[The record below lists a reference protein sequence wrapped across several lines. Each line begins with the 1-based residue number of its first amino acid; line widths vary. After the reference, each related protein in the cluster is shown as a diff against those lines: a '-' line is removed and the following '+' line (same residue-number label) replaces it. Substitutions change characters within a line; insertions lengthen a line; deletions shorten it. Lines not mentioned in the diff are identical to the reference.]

1 MKISILKTKNP
12 YLNLAI
18 EEYLLK
24 NSEEE
29 YFLLWQNDPTVVIG
43 KNQNAYTEVNLD
55 YVREH
60 NIKISRRITG
70 GGAVYHDEGN
80 LNYSFISKKDE
91 EGINFARFAAPVI
104 EALSAMG
111 LNAVLSGRNDILI
124 DDKKISGNAQTV
136 FGDRVLHHGTLLF
149 DSRMDV
155 LSAALHVDVEK
166 LKSKAIKS
174 VRSRVGNIKDFLK
187 KDITA
192 ENFANEIKKYVIER
206 YNAEEIEIEC
216 NDIIYNL
223 MERNGSDEWLFP
235 KSDYLSS
242 FSINVKA
249 RYDFGGVEIRLGLK
263 NDVITDACIF
273 GDFFGTRDIAEL
285 SSFLVGINRADI
297 PLKISTINISD
308 YIHGMSSCE
317 FLELINK

>member
-1 MKISILKTKNP
+1 MKISVLKTKNP

-43 KNQNAYTEVNLD
+43 KNQNAYTEVNVD
-55 YVREH
+55 YVRKN
-60 NIKISRRITG
+60 NINISRRITG
-70 GGAVYHDEGN
+70 GGAVYHDTGN

-104 EALSAMG
+104 EALCAMG

-136 FGDRVLHHGTLLF
+136 FADRVLHHGTLLF
-149 DSRMDV
+149 DSEMDV
-155 LSAALHVDVEK
+155 LSAALNVDAEK

-187 KDITA
+187 SDITV
-192 ENFANEIKKYVIER
+192 EKFANEIKKYVIER

-216 NDIIYNL
+216 NDIIHKL
-223 MERNGSDEWLFP
+223 KERNCSDEWLFP

-242 FSINVKA
+242 FSINIKS
-249 RYDFGGVEIRLGLK
+249 RYDFGSIEIRLNLK
-263 NDVITDACIF
+263 NDTITDVCIF

-285 SSFLVGINRADI
+285 NSLLIGIKKSDI
-297 PLKISTINISD
+297 ALKIATIKISD
-308 YIHGMSSCE
+308 YIHGMSNSE
-317 FLELINK
+317 FLELVNK